1 MKYGLAIALCAGFA
15 AQSTWAQMAPMPVR
29 GITECAADLE
39 LGFPL
44 AGRIDDTLVREGQQ
58 VSKGQPML
66 KLEDDLERLDAK
78 RRQLQAE
85 DRADLDAAIARLAIA
100 RTQFAAAESLY
111 QESQGISREEV
122 ENRGLAVSISDAEV
136 ARLTAQEAIEEVDYQ
151 TAATVLAKRTLLAPA
166 PGIVVE
172 LIKKTGES
180 AQPNEPVVRLC
191 DLSRVVFTANV
202 PTEWAERLAPN
213 QSVALIV
220 GGRQI
225 PVGGRVRFVS
235 PVADPGSGLRRVK
248 VDLVNRPDGVRPG
261 LSAVLTLP

>member
-1 MKYGLAIALCAGFA
+1 MRLAVMGFLAGVLVQPAL
-15 AQSTWAQMAPMPVR
+15 AQMAPMPVR

-39 LGFPL
+39 LGFSL
-44 AGRIDDTLVREGQQ
+44 AGRIEETLVREGQQ
-58 VSKGQPML
+58 VKKGQPML

-78 RRQLQAE
+78 RRRLQAE
-85 DRADLDAAIARLAIA
+85 DRSDLDAAIARLAIA
-100 RTQFAAAESLY
+100 RTQFSAAESLY
-111 QESQGISREEV
+111 NESQGISREEV
-122 ENRGLAVSISDAEV
+122 ENRGLAVAISDAEV
-136 ARLTAQEAIEEVDYQ
+136 SRLSAQEAIEEVDYQ
-151 TAATVLAKRTLLAPA
+151 TAAAVLAKRTLLAPA

-202 PTEWAERLAPN
+202 PTEWAERLTAN
-213 QSVALIV
+213 QAVALIV

-225 PVGGRVRFVS
+225 PVGGRIRFVS

-248 VDLVNRPDGVRPG
+248 VDLVNLPDGVRPG
-261 LSAVLTLP
+261 LSAVMTLP

>member
-39 LGFPL
+39 LAFPL

-66 KLEDDLERLDAK
+66 KLEDDLERLDAR

-111 QESQGISREEV
+111 QESQAISREEV

>member
-1 MKYGLAIALCAGFA
+1 MRSAVLGACFGMLIAPV
-15 AQSTWAQMAPMPVR
+15 WAQMAPMPVR

-44 AGRIDDTLVREGQQ
+44 AGRIDETLVREGQQ

-111 QESQGISREEV
+111 NESQAISREEV

-202 PTEWAERLAPN
+202 PTEWAERLTPN

-248 VDLVNRPDGVRPG
+248 VDLVNRPEGVRPG